1 MGLSSFESEAGRT
14 LCHPHDYMIY
24 APLKRT
30 NREATDEHLKPFAGR
45 NDERQEGTLTPSK

>member
-1 MGLSSFESEAGRT
+1 
-14 LCHPHDYMIY
+14 MIY

-45 NDERQEGTLTPSK
+45 NDERQEGTLTPSKRGPQTASRIA